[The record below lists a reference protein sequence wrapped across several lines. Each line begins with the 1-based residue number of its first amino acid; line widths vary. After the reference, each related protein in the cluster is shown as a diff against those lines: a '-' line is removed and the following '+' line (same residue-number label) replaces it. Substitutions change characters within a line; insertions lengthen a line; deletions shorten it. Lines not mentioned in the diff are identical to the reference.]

1 MTGRRLFGVETEY
14 AVTAV
19 KADGTVIPA
28 MELATAIQRAAERM
42 LPSLPGSCEA
52 GLFLGNGSRLYVDA
66 GAHPEIASP
75 ECLDPCDIVR
85 YLRAGDRMLQRL
97 AEDVQR
103 RNPVLADA
111 RLFTGNVDYS
121 GTGSTWGSHESYCHR
136 VDPGLLRRRLVPHLV
151 SRMIFSGAGGFNPC
165 SRGLE
170 WTLSPRAHHLNHVV
184 SDNSTHDRGITHTRQ
199 EPLAGHGCYRQHL
212 ICGESLR
219 SDIATWLRVGTTALV
234 VAMIDGGVA
243 CGDEVELRMPV
254 EALRAVAD
262 DPACKTLVQLQRGG
276 TATAIQVQRHYLAAA
291 RAHQHESFMPSW
303 AGDVCDRWSEILDRL
318 VAGPDRVSATLDW
331 AIKLTIYRDRVRRRG
346 FNWESL
352 PVWSRALHRLERVR
366 RTGKGPFPAL
376 TSALLHTDDG
386 LRAEAEALAPA
397 LRDVGCAWAQ
407 LDTLLALR
415 RELFEVDMR
424 WGLLGS
430 GGLFEQLDRA
440 GVLDHHVAGVDRIDE
455 AAGQPPA
462 TGRAH
467 VRGMAIQRLWRER
480 DRYSCGW
487 DHVSDATAKSRLDLS
502 DPFTEVEE
510 WRTRPVAPTNPRPG
524 PTAAQAAVRA
534 EDEASIMEEIHR
546 LVSRVRP
553 GSRQRP
559 TSDPPG
565 Q

>member
-1 MTGRRLFGVETEY
+1 VTGRRLFGVETEY

-19 KADGTVIPA
+19 KGDGTVIPA
-28 MELATAIQRAAERM
+28 MELAAAIQRAAERM

-75 ECLDPCDIVR
+75 ECLDPWDIVR

-97 AEDVQR
+97 AEDVR
-103 RNPVLADA
+103 SRNSVLKEA

-151 SRMIFSGAGGFNPC
+151 SRVIFSGAGGFNPR

-170 WTLSPRAHHLNHVV
+170 FTLSPRAHHLNHVV
-184 SDNSTHDRGITHTRQ
+184 SDNSTHDRGITHTRY
-199 EPLAGHGCYRQHL
+199 EPLARPGYHRQHL

-219 SDIATWLRVGTTALV
+219 SDMATWLRVGTTALV

-254 EALRAVAD
+254 EALRVVAN
-262 DPACKTLVQLQRGG
+262 DPTCECLVQLRRGG
-276 TATAIQVQRHYLAAA
+276 TATAIEVQRHYLAHA
-291 RAHQHESFMPSW
+291 RAHVHESFMPSW
-303 AGDVCDRWSEILDRL
+303 AGDVCERWGGILDRL
-318 VAGPDRVSATLDW
+318 AAGPDRVSATLDW

-352 PVWSRALHRLERVR
+352 PVWSRALDALERAR

-376 TSALLHTDDG
+376 TSALLHTDDR
-386 LRAEAEALAPA
+386 LRVQAEALAPM

-407 LDTLLALR
+407 LDAVLTLR

-430 GGLFEQLDRA
+430 GSLFEQLDRA
-440 GVLDHHVAGVDRIDE
+440 GVLDHHVAGVERIDE
-455 AAGQPPA
+455 AAEQPPA
-462 TGRAH
+462 EGRAR
-467 VRGMAIQRLWRER
+467 VRGMAIQRLWRQR

-487 DHVSDATAKSRLDLS
+487 DHVWDVMGKSSLDLS
-502 DPFTEVEE
+502 DPWTEVEE
-510 WRTRPVAPTNPRPG
+510 WRTRHVARQDPRPE
-524 PTAAQAAVRA
+524 PTAAQAAPPA
-534 EDEASIMEEIHR
+534 TDEASIMEEIHR
-546 LVSRVRP
+546 LLSRARP
-553 GSRQRP
+553 GARRP
-559 TSDPPG
+559 RPADPSA
-565 Q
+565 